1 MITTTVET
9 KQTHVFANDD
19 FQFRLPEAKLDELQ
33 MKCRKKPNET
43 MDKVYLLVQKQ
54 MKLKKKETIDGLD
67 WETACKEI
75 FAEVEKMV
83 RA

>member
-9 KQTHVFANDD
+9 KQTHIFANED
-19 FQFRLPEAKLDELQ
+19 FEFKLPEAKLDTLR
-33 MKCRKKPNET
+33 MRNIKKPNDT
-43 MDKVYLLVQKQ
+43 MDKVYLMVQKQ

-83 RA
+83 KA